1 MSDHRTLGASD
12 PTGSLPEYDEF
23 SDLRGEFNGFRAEMV
38 DLRQGL
44 HADFVALQRH
54 LLSII
59 AGTLVGVL
67 GLVGA
72 FVAAQF

>member
-1 MSDHRTLGASD
+1 
-12 PTGSLPEYDEF
+12 
-23 SDLRGEFNGFRAEMV
+23 MV

-44 HADFVALQRH
+44 QADFVALQRH

-72 FVAAQF
+72 VVAAQF